1 MSPQPRRNRKMKRL
15 SRSCPESRES
25 AEVHCID
32 SGASAEL
39 SLEISSGGKPRT
51 SLVVRIAQPRRVSA
65 GRTQCAMVAEPAR
78 HSIWH
83 FLTAESA
90 LMDER
95 GIAPGMAKTGTP
107 KRLERTM
114 TMATTQETKGKLCR
128 TCGR

>member
-1 MSPQPRRNRKMKRL
+1 MKIASDISDMR
-15 SRSCPESRES
+15 PESRVCDEFLRND
-25 AEVHCID
+25 AQKT
-32 SGASAEL
+32 AEL
-39 SLEISSGGKPRT
+39 SLELTCYGRPGT
-51 SLVVRIAQPRRVSA
+51 SLVVRIAQPRRLST

-107 KRLERTM
+107 KGLERTM
-114 TMATTQETKGKLCR
+114 TMTTTQETKGKICR
-128 TCGR
+128 TGGR